1 MKQQA
6 KKIKQELKKEENQMK
21 QENKQIKDMNID
33 ADGKRILKNS
43 FGKSRRKRL
52 TKRTLELLAKKFDE
66 YYAS

>member
-1 MKQQA
+1 
-6 KKIKQELKKEENQMK
+6 MK